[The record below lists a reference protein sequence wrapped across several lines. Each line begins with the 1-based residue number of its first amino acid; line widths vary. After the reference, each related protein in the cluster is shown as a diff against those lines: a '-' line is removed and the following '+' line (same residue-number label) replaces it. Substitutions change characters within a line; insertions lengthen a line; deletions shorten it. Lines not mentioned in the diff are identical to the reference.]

1 MIKATIPMS
10 RVAFFLAGLLLAV
23 SVQAAGGGEHEPA
36 GTQIHNT
43 AMLQRGAAMY
53 MNYCA
58 GCHSLKYMRYS
69 RLAQDLELSEEQVM
83 DNLVFTD
90 AKFGDTITTGMSKE
104 DGEAFFGKAPPD
116 LSLTARSR
124 GSDWIFAYLKSFYL
138 DPTAA
143 VGWNNTVYPNAS
155 MPNVLAE
162 LQGIQVA
169 THAAGHEAEGG
180 EIVGESHVV
189 HLELSQAGLLN
200 PTQFDDALRDLVT
213 FLEYVGEPA
222 ALKRTS
228 MGVWVLLYLAVFTFL
243 AWLVKREFWKDVH

>member
-1 MIKATIPMS
+1 MIKAPIPMS
-10 RVAFFLAGLLLAV
+10 RIAFFLASLLLAV
-23 SVQAAGGGEHEPA
+23 SAYAAGGGEYEPA
-36 GTQIHNT
+36 GTQIRNK

-83 DNLVFTD
+83 NNLVFTD
-90 AKFGDTITTGMSKE
+90 AKFGDTISTGMSKE

-124 GSDWIFAYLKSFYL
+124 GTDWIFAYLKSFYL
-138 DPTAA
+138 DSTAA
-143 VGWNNTVYPNAS
+143 IGWNNTVFPNAS

-169 THAAGHEAEGG
+169 THATAHEEADA
-180 EIVGESHVV
+180 ESHVLD
-189 HLELSQAGLLN
+189 LELSQAGVLN
-200 PTQFDDALRDLVT
+200 PAQFDDALRDLVT
-213 FLEYVGEPA
+213 FIEYAGEPA

-228 MGVWVLLYLAVFTFL
+228 IGVWVLLYLALFTFL